1 MTWKQLFTSSL
12 GKKIL
17 MGLTGFF
24 LIIYLIVHASINA
37 MIFYDDDGEKFNAV
51 ASFMLHNYFVRFL
64 EVGLFATFILHI
76 IQGLLLWKQNRSAR
90 KINYVRQKFPR
101 EIKWYSRYMGWLGTF
116 ISYNAFISL
125 LGKHQT
131 RIIFQW
137 ACYRSLPGNE
147 NNIYESCMVYFIYD
161 WVSFTFVPFA
171 ARLSK
176 RFSNLWNKPQEM
188 DSHHKRNRRFLFN
201 CYLHFVCNDAHFVYG
216 RMATIN
222 YIN

>member
-1 MTWKQLFTSSL
+1 MTWKQLFTSSI

-64 EVGLFATFILHI
+64 EIGLFAIFILHI

-90 KINYVRQKFPR
+90 KINYTKQKFPR

-116 ISYNAFISL
+116 LLLFLIMHLYHFWASTKHELYFNGPVIDLYQEMKIIFTNPVWFTLYMIGLVSL
-125 LGKHQT
+125 LFHLLQGFQSAFQT
-131 RIIFQW
+131 FGINHRRWTPIIKGIGVFYSI
-137 ACYRSLPGNE
+137 AICILFAMMP
-147 NNIYESCMVYFIYD
+147 I
-161 WVSFTFVPFA
+161 SF
-171 ARLSK
+171 
-176 RFSNLWNKPQEM
+176 
-188 DSHHKRNRRFLFN
+188 
-201 CYLHFVCNDAHFVYG
+201 
-216 RMATIN
+216 MAGWLQ
-222 YIN
+222 